1 MKLNPIEL
9 IARIAISF
17 TFIGHGIYAIGV
29 NPKWIKLITTFGFSV
44 EKAILIMPY
53 IGVLDLIVAL
63 LILVK
68 PSKALLFWM
77 IFWAFITA
85 LSRVISGDSILELIE
100 RSSNWGLPLVYL
112 LYKYFPNSCNT
123 MDKT

>member
-9 IARIAISF
+9 ITRIAISL

-29 NPKWIKLITTFGFSV
+29 NPKWVILITTFGFSV
-44 EKAILIMPY
+44 EKAIMIMPY
-53 IGVLDLIVAL
+53 IGVLDLIVAT

-68 PSKALLFWM
+68 PSKVLLFWM
-77 IFWAFITA
+77 VFWAFITA
-85 LSRVISGDSILELIE
+85 LSRVISGDSVLEFIE

-112 LYKYFPNSCNT
+112 LFKYFPNSFNT
-123 MDKT
+123 INKT